1 MNDVLQGTTPSL
13 VIEIP
18 EQIPVGTITAAELT
32 IKHSGRTT
40 LFHLADL
47 TVDAEDNTISKAF
60 SEQETLALNP
70 VSPLG
75 WQLRIQ
81 TPDGIFGTIKQ
92 RINVLDLYS
101 EEAIR

>member
-1 MNDVLQGTTPSL
+1 MNGILQGTTPAL

-18 EQIPVGTITAAELT
+18 EQIPVRSITAAELT
-32 IKHSGRTT
+32 LKQTRRI
-40 LFHLADL
+40 LIYHLADL
-47 TVDAEDNTISKAF
+47 AVDTEENTLRKEF
-60 SEQETLALNP
+60 TEQETLALDPN
-70 VSPLG
+70 SPLG

-92 RINVLDLYS
+92 RISVLDLYS

>member
-1 MNDVLQGTTPSL
+1 MNGILQGTTPAL

-18 EQIPVGTITAAELT
+18 EQIPVGTITAAELA

-47 TVDAEDNTISKAF
+47 AVDAEDNTISKAF
-60 SEQETLALNP
+60 TEQETLALDP
-70 VSPLG
+70 ISPLS

-81 TPDGIFGTIKQ
+81 TPDGIFGTVQQ
-92 RINVLDLYS
+92 RINVLDLIS
-101 EEAIR
+101 EVEIE